1 MNMNRLLETLDKGGV
16 LVHHE
21 VDELRQEIQ
30 ALQRDAERY
39 RWLNKYTAHLF
50 MCTEKGLDEQMNR
63 AMGKG
68 EKG

>member
-1 MNMNRLLETLDKGGV
+1 MDIDQLLKILDEGAFV
-16 LVHHE
+16 THE
-21 VDELRQEIQ
+21 EMAAIAKEVR

-50 MCTEKGLDEQMNR
+50 MVTEKGLDAQMDR

-68 EKG
+68 EK